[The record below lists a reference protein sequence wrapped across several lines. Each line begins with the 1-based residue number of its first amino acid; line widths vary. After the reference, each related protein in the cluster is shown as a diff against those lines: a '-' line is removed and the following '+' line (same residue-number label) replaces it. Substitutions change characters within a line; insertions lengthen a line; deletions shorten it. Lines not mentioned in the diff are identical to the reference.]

1 MAEEKKKGLQLS
13 VLQKQI
19 ITGVTFGGI
28 VIIVIAIIALQINKS
43 PAVSVGEEKVQEKE
57 VVTKEIE
64 TAGEQV
70 DEQEVWRHKMKRD
83 YEHVK
88 GEVDMVKEVL
98 VNAMN
103 KSKSKIEG
111 NDRNEELEAQIAE
124 LQERVEELSL
134 QKEEKADGILQQ
146 DVEKI
151 QKIKINLSQKNEV
164 NKKDI
169 MVTSGS
175 FARAVLLGGVDASTS
190 LTSSADPRPLMI
202 RLIDY
207 GVLPRKI
214 RSDVKDCHIIASGYG
229 DLSSERVFVR
239 LEKMTCTSRKNGEVM
254 DIDVSG
260 YVAGED
266 GRAGIRGEVIEKDR
280 GYIGKSVLGGV
291 LQGVAGILQP
301 GQNTII
307 NPAGTLI
314 EKRSIGNRFGEG
326 MASGAG
332 GSMDRLSKY
341 YIERAESIQPII
353 RVSSGREVDVIFTE
367 KGVMGVESKNNQ
379 EEE

>member
-1 MAEEKKKGLQLS
+1 MAEEKKKGLQLT
-13 VLQKQI
+13 VLHKQI
-19 ITGVTFGGI
+19 VTGAAFVGI
-28 VIIVIAIIALQINKS
+28 AIIVIAIIVLQINKS
-43 PAVSVGEEKVQEKE
+43 PAVNKSEEKVQEKE

-83 YEHVK
+83 QENIK
-88 GEVDMVKEVL
+88 GELDMVKEAV

-111 NDRNEELEAQIAE
+111 NDRNDELEVQIAA

-134 QKEEKADGILQQ
+134 QKEEKVEDVLQQ

-151 QKIKINLSQKNEV
+151 KKIKINLSEKNKA

-175 FARAVLLGGVDASTS
+175 FARARLLGGVDASTS
-190 LTSSADPRPLMI
+190 LTSSADPRPLLI

-266 GRAGIRGEVIEKDR
+266 GRAGIKGDVIEKDR

-301 GQNTII
+301 AQNTVI
-307 NPAGTLI
+307 NPAGALI
-314 EKRSIGNRFGEG
+314 EKRSLSNKFGEG

-367 KGVMGVESKNNQ
+367 KGVMGVESKNNEQ
-379 EEE
+379 EE

>member
-1 MAEEKKKGLQLS
+1 
-13 VLQKQI
+13 
-19 ITGVTFGGI
+19 
-28 VIIVIAIIALQINKS
+28 
-43 PAVSVGEEKVQEKE
+43 
-57 VVTKEIE
+57 
-64 TAGEQV
+64 
-70 DEQEVWRHKMKRD
+70 
-83 YEHVK
+83 
-88 GEVDMVKEVL
+88 
-98 VNAMN
+98 
-103 KSKSKIEG
+103 
-111 NDRNEELEAQIAE
+111 
-124 LQERVEELSL
+124 
-134 QKEEKADGILQQ
+134 
-146 DVEKI
+146 
-151 QKIKINLSQKNEV
+151 
-164 NKKDI
+164 
-169 MVTSGS
+169 
-175 FARAVLLGGVDASTS
+175 
-190 LTSSADPRPLMI
+190 MI

-326 MASGAG
+326 MVSGAG

>member
-1 MAEEKKKGLQLS
+1 MAEEKKKGLQLT
-13 VLQKQI
+13 VLHKQI
-19 ITGVTFGGI
+19 VTGAAFVGI
-28 VIIVIAIIALQINKS
+28 AIIVIAIIVLQINKS
-43 PAVSVGEEKVQEKE
+43 PAVNKSEEKVQEKE

-83 YEHVK
+83 QENIK
-88 GEVDMVKEVL
+88 GELDMVKEAV

-111 NDRNEELEAQIAE
+111 NDRNDELEAQIAV

-134 QKEEKADGILQQ
+134 QKEEKAEDVLQQ

-151 QKIKINLSQKNEV
+151 KKIKINLSEKNET

-175 FARAVLLGGVDASTS
+175 FARAQLLGGVDASTS
-190 LTSSADPRPLMI
+190 LTSAADPRPLLI

-266 GRAGIRGEVIEKDR
+266 GRAGIKGEVIEKGR

-301 GQNTII
+301 AQNTVI
-307 NPAGTLI
+307 NPAGALI
-314 EKRSIGNRFGEG
+314 EKRSLSNKFGEG
-326 MASGAG
+326 IASGAG

-367 KGVMGVESKNNQ
+367 KGVMGVESKNNEQ
-379 EEE
+379 EE